1 MHDKAFFLVG
11 ILLILGTDI
20 LTLPTHFPNLNKGK
34 YMGMKTLT
42 LGSGESCS
50 TKTLLT
56 GTLFQ

>member
-1 MHDKAFFLVG
+1 M
-11 ILLILGTDI
+11 TS
-20 LTLPTHFPNLNKGK
+20 PHFSHLEACKGK